1 MREKDGRCAA
11 PTLGRWGQNKEAFCG
26 CSFSSRL
33 IGPRAL
39 LQRRKSIY
47 PHRRRGPQQPLSAR
61 FSETPSRQ
69 GPVIAVP
76 FDGIA
81 RYLGV
86 DWCNTVGGEVLFVG
100 QPSIPRQPSEC
111 RVVTTWL
118 PYVRIVV
125 PTLQLRRHL
134 VQDLAD
140 GGKQLSWSA

>member
-1 MREKDGRCAA
+1 M
-11 PTLGRWGQNKEAFCG
+11 
-26 CSFSSRL
+26 
-33 IGPRAL
+33 
-39 LQRRKSIY
+39 
-47 PHRRRGPQQPLSAR
+47 
-61 FSETPSRQ
+61 
-69 GPVIAVP
+69 
-76 FDGIA
+76 
-81 RYLGV
+81 
-86 DWCNTVGGEVLFVG
+86 LFVG